1 MKYIIFFFFIS
12 TAAIVVPNML
22 KPTIQDSAGS
32 KANKTKLSPNSVV
45 STAWF
50 ETNLDIYIPA
60 DYIPF
65 NPIEYKHALTKGI
78 KDTLGLD
85 DWLGTFT
92 IGDMIR
98 DSTYT
103 MINFSRERNKKI
115 MFITPTYFVLT
126 SYMDPDKS
134 TGITYGSSIIYFP
147 QKNVLQE
154 LKTFIVF
161 DALGDTLDG
170 AFEHYEPRENKHVEY
185 GQYHVYKKTFTL
197 AE

>member
-1 MKYIIFFFFIS
+1 MKYILIFFLIS

-22 KPTIQDSAGS
+22 KPTIQDSVDS
-32 KANKTKLSPNSVV
+32 KADTTKLSPDSVV

-65 NPIEYKHALTKGI
+65 NPIEYKHTLTKGI

-98 DSTYT
+98 DSSYT
-103 MINFSRERNKKI
+103 MINFSKEHNKKI

-126 SYMDPDKS
+126 SYMDADKS

-170 AFEHYEPRENKHVEY
+170 AFEHYEPGEKKHVEY

>member
-1 MKYIIFFFFIS
+1 
-12 TAAIVVPNML
+12 ML
-22 KPTIQDSAGS
+22 KPTMQDSVVA
-32 KANKTKLSPNSVV
+32 KAETTKLSPEPDS
-45 STAWF
+45 SWF
-50 ETNLDIYIPA
+50 EKNLDIYIPA

-126 SYMDPDKS
+126 SYTDAEKS

-170 AFEHYEPRENKHVEY
+170 VFEHYEPGEKKHVEY

>member
-22 KPTIQDSAGS
+22 KPTIQDSVVA
-32 KANKTKLSPNSVV
+32 KAETTKFSPEPDS
-45 STAWF
+45 SWF
-50 ETNLDIYIPA
+50 EKNLEIYIPA

-170 AFEHYEPRENKHVEY
+170 AFEHYETGENKHVEY

>member
-1 MKYIIFFFFIS
+1 MKYIIFFFLIS

-22 KPTIQDSAGS
+22 KPTLQDSVVA
-32 KANKTKLSPNSVV
+32 KADTTNLSPEPDS
-45 STAWF
+45 SWF
-50 ETNLDIYIPA
+50 EKNLEIYIPA

-103 MINFSRERNKKI
+103 MINFSKEHNKKI

-126 SYMDPDKS
+126 SYMDADKS

-170 AFEHYEPRENKHVEY
+170 AFEHYEPGEKKHVEY

>member
-22 KPTIQDSAGS
+22 KPTIQDSVVA
-32 KANKTKLSPNSVV
+32 KAETTKFSPEPDS
-45 STAWF
+45 SWF
-50 ETNLDIYIPA
+50 EKNLEIYIPA

-78 KDTLGLD
+78 KDTLGFD
-85 DWLGTFT
+85 QWLGTFT

-126 SYMDPDKS
+126 SYTDAEKS

-170 AFEHYEPRENKHVEY
+170 AFEHYEPGENKHVEY